1 MAIRSMRINH
11 KVKYVDHG
19 IMGFRPPRMG
29 AETLMLDAC
38 GVRFDLLY
46 SFFLGLRLDHRMGR
60 IHRIFGPLGANRV
73 ESVNQQLELDG
84 SGCANCS
91 LGFSQ
96 SWWRQR

>member
-1 MAIRSMRINH
+1 M
-11 KVKYVDHG
+11 DHG
-19 IMGFRPPRMG
+19 IMGFQPPRMG

-60 IHRIFGPLGANRV
+60 IHRIFGSLGANRV

-96 SWWRQR
+96 SLWRQR